1 MPFPELEKYKRQS
14 PRLANSLTEAE
25 VYLREVLD
33 REVRPTEGFDHPAFD
48 IVPVLLAKSL
58 GVDEGYA
65 LTLLRIFEEAGII
78 VHRYDVYCPNT
89 ENFITSF
96 YSKHDLPEHIECP
109 FEVRTEHSIDEY
121 HVELIF
127 QFAPTIKRDHKL
139 VMPL

>member
-14 PRLANSLTEAE
+14 PRLASSLSEVE

-33 REVRPTEGFDHPAFD
+33 REVRPTAGLDHPAFD

-58 GVDEGYA
+58 GVEEGYA
-65 LTLLRIFEEAGII
+65 LALLRIFEEAGIV

-96 YSKHDLPEHIECP
+96 YSKHDLPEHIVCP

-121 HVELIF
+121 FVELIF
-127 QFAPTIKRDHKL
+127 QFTPKVTRGQHPAMSL
-139 VMPL
+139 